1 MKPEESA
8 TTGADLLVKALIDE
22 EVEVVFGYPG
32 GAVLPIYDS
41 LFKQNRLRHILVR
54 HEQARRACRRG
65 LCPLD
70 RQGRRGAGDLGS
82 RRHQRRD
89 RPHRRADGFRSRSSA

>member
-32 GAVLPIYDS
+32 GAVLWIYDE
-41 LFKQNRLRHILVR
+41 LFKQDKVKLP
-54 HEQARRACRRG
+54 ARKQGKKYDDHAT
-65 LCPLD
+65 LK
-70 RQGRRGAGDLGS
+70 GRRFVE
-82 RRHQRRD
+82 QKY
-89 RPHRRADGFRSRSSA
+89 

>member
-1 MKPEESA
+1 MKPEEPA

-41 LFKQNRLRHILVR
+41 CSSRTGC
-54 HEQARRACRRG
+54 ATSWCAT
-65 LCPLD
+65 
-70 RQGRRGAGDLGS
+70 S
-82 RRHQRRD
+82 RRPCTPPKATRV
-89 RPHRRADGFRSRSSA
+89 RPARWAWCW